1 MANKETKDS
10 NILQTL
16 REDVI
21 KYRDDEDNDFDF
33 EIRAINGVVAII
45 DKLIAEKD
53 ITILKVLREDVIK
66 YRDDKSN
73 DFVDFEVGSINGIIH
88 MIDKLIEES
97 EKNNESIYCK

>member
-1 MANKETKDS
+1 MANIETKDS

-21 KYRDDEDNDFDF
+21 KYRDDEANDFDF
-33 EIRAINGVVAII
+33 EVRAINGVVAII

-53 ITILKVLREDVIK
+53 ITVLKILREDVIK

-73 DFVDFEVGSINGIIH
+73 DFVDFEVGAINGIIH
-88 MIDKLIEES
+88 KIDKLIAES
-97 EKNNESIYCK
+97 EKK

>member
-1 MANKETKDS
+1 MANKETKDD

-21 KYRDDEDNDFDF
+21 KYRDDEANDFDF
-33 EIRAINGVVAII
+33 EVRAINGVVAII

-53 ITILKVLREDVIK
+53 STILKVLREDIIK

-73 DFVDFEVGSINGIIH
+73 NLFP
-88 MIDKLIEES
+88 
-97 EKNNESIYCK
+97 